1 MGEISFREA
10 SGLEVVWGTFFLQ
23 GQKGPLVQGS
33 SSQKPTRW
41 DVHGTCRCA
50 GADEGRARDEGQERR
65 EDTMRRPREEGRRAR
80 RKEWLRIRYV
90 EEDERGGG
98 TTDGKEYGW
107 RTPVS

>member
-1 MGEISFREA
+1 
-10 SGLEVVWGTFFLQ
+10 
-23 GQKGPLVQGS
+23 
-33 SSQKPTRW
+33 
-41 DVHGTCRCA
+41 
-50 GADEGRARDEGQERR
+50 
-65 EDTMRRPREEGRRAR
+65 MRRPREEGRRAR